1 MAKKPY
7 NSKKRNQRSLL
18 ISHRRHLPTRR
29 KAALDKADTM
39 STSASYSKRKQ
50 PSQQPQNGSRK
61 SQRSNSASSPRS
73 PSSPNPNSVSEYVST
88 SDYDKLKKKLD
99 KINKEKEALITKLAQ
114 VQKDGDMKQKV
125 IDDLMS
131 NPKLSLKKKKEVQ
144 NMLKMDA
151 KTDVQTIIK
160 DNVKQFLI
168 RNVIFT
174 PNQKRLDEACKKV
187 QEYIGDKSD
196 PRIFSM
202 TYGDFIKAALFQEKS
217 DQISAGKKE
226 AGSKYH
232 IVLVLF
238 MAILNI
244 TYLQF

>member
-39 STSASYSKRKQ
+39 TASASYNKRKQ
-50 PSQQPQNGSRK
+50 PSQAQNGSRK
-61 SQRSNSASSPRS
+61 TTRSHSASSPSS

-232 IVLVLF
+232 IVTVLF